1 MPSPLRGRICIYV
14 VGYGERYWQDIAFGE
29 QHEKVDVRRHMPWDP
44 ALRNR
49 QQSGTIASVACQD
62 GFAQSVIDV
71 VDVAITFGRCLCG
84 APLQCFLSVCE
95 LLSMV
100 LDRSV

>member
-1 MPSPLRGRICIYV
+1 MYHG
-14 VGYGERYWQDIAFGE
+14 GERYWQDIAFGE

-49 QQSGTIASVACQD
+49 QQPGTIASVACQD

-84 APLQCFLSVCE
+84 APLQCFLNVSE